1 MANFSL
7 LESEV
12 ELWFGLGCQ
21 FVAMS
26 GNLKTSQKTNSFFKA
41 ILQGCLMAAGALSV
55 LFAFCA
61 LYGNEPTTPAK
72 SMSVVAPMLGV
83 RKMSGA
89 SMNWVTP
96 PKRESKSSNGASEIE
111 LPNQGPDLP
120 KAALT
125 DVKAATKPLY
135 DASAPILEKAASF
148 SAKPEAWAWTVFRDD
163 VIEKFR
169 TELPEIGGL
178 PLLHYAVLMDDEEWV
193 NDLLARGA
201 DANEPTPGGDTI
213 LSTAVRVGSAKCVRA
228 LLHSGAEVTQL
239 GYEKQPPLALASLRR
254 GVDIY
259 RALIA
264 AGADPNTRFNSPPT
278 KALMDRVTIK
288 DLKNSLEDDRGVTPL
303 IACASRGDVEG
314 AAELLRSGASTSK
327 CTTRYHRYPINFA
340 AEQGYLFLMR
350 IILGR
355 QPESEP
361 EILVTIDLSKQRV
374 WVVKEGVL
382 IDTCSVSTGR
392 EGYNTPAGR
401 YVITDKHRSWT
412 STLYHC
418 SMPYFM
424 RLNCSAIGLHSG
436 YVTGRPASHGCIRL
450 PYEKAQKFFGIC
462 RVGDEVQIVH

>member
-1 MANFSL
+1 
-7 LESEV
+7 
-12 ELWFGLGCQ
+12 
-21 FVAMS
+21 MS
-26 GNLKTSQKTNSFFKA
+26 
-41 ILQGCLMAAGALSV
+41 AAALSV
-55 LFAFCA
+55 LFVFCA
-61 LYGNEPTTPAK
+61 LYGNEPPSK
-72 SMSVVAPMLGV
+72 SRSVETPMLGI
-83 RKMSGA
+83 RKISEAPLTELRRPKVEPKSAAIAPDIQMPVAPQSNPA
-89 SMNWVTP
+89 PLPAPAP
-96 PKRESKSSNGASEIE
+96 PV
-111 LPNQGPDLP
+111 
-120 KAALT
+120 AA
-125 DVKAATKPLY
+125 V
-135 DASAPILEKAASF
+135 
-148 SAKPEAWAWTVFRDD
+148 SAKPVIKSPAPASEPWEWTVFRDE

-178 PLLHYAVLMDDEEWV
+178 PLLHYAVLMDDEAWV

-201 DANEPTPGGDTI
+201 DANERTPGGDTI
-213 LSTAVRVGSAKCVRA
+213 LSTAVRCGSAKCVRA
-228 LLHSGAEVTQL
+228 LLHGGAEVTQL

-264 AGADPNTRFNSPPT
+264 AGADPNIRFHSPPT
-278 KALMDRVTIK
+278 EALLDRVTIK

-314 AAELLRSGASTSK
+314 AAELLRAGASAAK

-361 EILVTIDLSKQRV
+361 QILVTIDLSKQRV

-401 YVITDKHRSWT
+401 YVITDKHRDWT

-418 SMPYFM
+418 SMPFFM

-450 PYEKAQKFFGIC
+450 PYDKAKKFFGIC
-462 RVGDEVQIVH
+462 NVGDEVQIVY